1 MLNDL
6 LELRI
11 FTHIVAS
18 GSLSGA
24 ATNMNLS
31 LALVSKRLASLEKR
45 LGVRLIQRTTRRM
58 SLTPEGQGLHM
69 HAIRI
74 LSEVDDAE
82 ALITDTRQNVSGLLS
97 ITAPRIFG
105 RLYLV
110 PLVARFQA
118 MHASL
123 KIKLDCSDEV
133 IDLVAEGFDM
143 AFRFGSLQDS
153 NLGARHVAPGHRILC
168 AAPDYV
174 KRRGNPRHPDELI
187 DHACIAYGKRPSQ
200 HWILHD
206 EQGDAT
212 VRIDPA
218 CLVSDGETGMALA
231 LQGAGILFKSIW
243 DIGDHLKSGGLVQVL
258 PGWSA
263 PTEPLHVVIP
273 HTRQL
278 APRVRHF
285 LDFSVPALRDVAQRW
300 EGQQEPVGTASGE
313 RDCL

>member
-1 MLNDL
+1 MINDL

-24 ATNMNLS
+24 ASNMDLS

-45 LGVRLIQRTTRRM
+45 LGVRLIQRTTRSM
-58 SLTPEGQGLHM
+58 SLTPEGQTLHKY
-69 HAIRI
+69 AIRI
-74 LSEVDDAE
+74 LSEVDHAE
-82 ALITDTRQNVSGLLS
+82 ALITDTRQNVTGLLS

-105 RLYLV
+105 HNYLA
-110 PLVARFQA
+110 PMVAGFQA
-118 MHASL
+118 SHPSL
-123 KIKLDCSDEV
+123 KVKLDCSDEV
-133 IDLVAEGFDM
+133 VDLVAEGFDM

-153 NLGARHVAPGHRILC
+153 NLGSRYVAPGIRILC
-168 AAPDYV
+168 AAPAYL
-174 KRRGNPRHPDELI
+174 KRCGYPQHPNELLA
-187 DHACIAYGKRPSQ
+187 HACIAYGKRPSV

-206 EQGDAT
+206 ERGAAT
-212 VRIDPA
+212 ARIDPA
-218 CLVSDGETGMALA
+218 YLVSDGDTGVTLA

-243 DIGDHLKSGGLVQVL
+243 DIGDHLESGDLVRVL
-258 PGWSA
+258 PSWST

-285 LDFSVPALRDVAQRW
+285 VDYAVNTLRGEAQRW
-300 EGQQEPVGTASGE
+300 ACQLEQTTTASRE
-313 RDCL
+313 KSA